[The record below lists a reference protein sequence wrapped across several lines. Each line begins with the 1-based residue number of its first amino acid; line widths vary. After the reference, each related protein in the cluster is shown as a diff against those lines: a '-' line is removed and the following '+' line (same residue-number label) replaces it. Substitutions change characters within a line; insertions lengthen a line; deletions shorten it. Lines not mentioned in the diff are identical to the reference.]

1 MRTPYLLEMK
11 VRNGEDRRPA
21 LQRYRSV
28 TAYTEFDP
36 ISTKQSLG
44 VLVQFHV
51 LLIAKSLSGH
61 SRERIGFLTVAVN
74 IAAIAGAHD
83 SRL

>member
-1 MRTPYLLEMK
+1 M
-11 VRNGEDRRPA
+11 G
-21 LQRYRSV
+21 RYRSV